1 MKPPPGS
8 RPSLPGS
15 GGIYLWVD
23 PTYDV
28 VGVYF
33 GVIPVPETDLRYTQ
47 LQDLFTDAVTAAI
60 VDQT

>member
-15 GGIYLWVD
+15 GGVYLWID

-33 GVIPVPETDLRYTQ
+33 GVIPVPETDPRYTQ